1 MQAQNPSGSSTEAIT
16 KPLEFGVADFDTL
29 LREVEQ
35 LRQFK
40 ESIKRTCENP
50 KNRTR
55 QTQLQM
61 CRFLDELRLTAI
73 NVGAVGAGNAEAR

>member
-1 MQAQNPSGSSTEAIT
+1 MQAQNPSGSGTEATT
-16 KPLEFGVADFDTL
+16 KTLEIGVADFDTL

-35 LRQFK
+35 LRQFR
-40 ESIKRTCENP
+40 ESVKHTCENP
-50 KNRTR
+50 RNRTR

-73 NVGAVGAGNAEAR
+73 NVGAVGAANAEPR

>member
-1 MQAQNPSGSSTEAIT
+1 MQAQNPSGSGTEAIT
-16 KPLEFGVADFDTL
+16 KPLEIGVADFDTL

-35 LRQFK
+35 LRQFR
-40 ESIKRTCENP
+40 ESVKHTCENP